1 MSSVTVVSRAASGM
15 SALFFG
21 NVVQRLVT
29 FSLRTALLSY
39 VTPSEMGYAAVR
51 LDLLRSTV
59 LFISREAARLVALRA
74 PLNAL
79 SPSAPLATRAHLA
92 NLAWLP
98 LPVGLILT
106 ALVWAWGNAFDGGSA
121 ASFGP
126 AVPHAFLAFVLFLTA
141 TVIEITGEPAFIFS
155 EALLL
160 SPQRAGAEAAGA
172 LFEGI
177 VTYTSARAGYGAAAL
192 GMGAVARATILA
204 SGLWVAVIRE
214 ARTQDRRAGW
224 RALLPH
230 ILPLPTRTRT
240 RTPIDRRRQL
250 AVMIETQL
258 GVPQVA
264 LLTALTTNG
273 VVKHVLTEG
282 DKLALAMTASLS
294 TAGEYSV
301 AHSYGSLALRIV
313 FAPLEEALRSAVS
326 KLADDN
332 GSSKIVAT
340 PIQGV
345 KKGARGKT
353 MTQKQRRSISPTSS
367 RTRSPT
373 PLQKIE
379 DKARQTKGEIVTS
392 RTSARRSKSPALSIQ
407 SPVSNTATSAVVATA
422 AIVASPSL
430 NLACEI
436 FISVL
441 HAVLLVGAVSA
452 GLGSAFAPLVARLFL
467 PRAAAQGNIPSL
479 LSAYAI
485 AVPFFALNGVSEAFA
500 TGAAGPERLREASLH
515 LAGVT
520 SLGAAAVAYFVPH
533 YGARALI
540 AINAATL
547 LLRAMSALRYT
558 AALMASRQL
567 GGVTR
572 LFNALPHTST
582 SIALFI
588 ISIAAHTSRAI
599 FSYSAMMQVAAAAFL
614 SIFALILIWLFEG
627 GKLKKTLRL
636 LRSGK

>member
-15 SALFFG
+15 SALFVG

-79 SPSAPLATRAHLA
+79 SPIAPLATRAHLA

-106 ALVWAWGNAFDGGSA
+106 ALVWAWGNAFGS

-126 AVPHAFLAFVLFLTA
+126 TVPHAFLAFVLFLTA
-141 TVIEITGEPAFIFS
+141 TVIEIAGEPAFIFS

-172 LFEGI
+172 LIEGI
-177 VTYTSARAGYGAAAL
+177 VMYTSARAGYGAAAL
-192 GMGAVARATILA
+192 GMGAVARATVLA
-204 SGLWVAVIRE
+204 TGLWLAVLRE

-224 RALLPH
+224 RALLPQ
-230 ILPLPTRTRT
+230 ILPPLPPPTTT
-240 RTPIDRRRQL
+240 TTLGPRRRL

-332 GSSKIVAT
+332 GSSNNRITAT
-340 PIQGV
+340 TGRV
-345 KKGARGKT
+345 KRGGKEK
-353 MTQKQRRSISPTSS
+353 MVPRSSS
-367 RTRSPT
+367 RTHSPA
-373 PLQKIE
+373 PLLQKNE
-379 DKARQTKGEIVTS
+379 DKEKALRTAKEGDIVTASTRS
-392 RTSARRSKSPALSIQ
+392 RSSRRSKSPAPTPILSPIA
-407 SPVSNTATSAVVATA
+407 SNTSFATAAAA

-441 HAVLLVGAVSA
+441 HAVLLVGALSA
-452 GLGSAFAPLVARLFL
+452 GLGSAFAPLIARLFL

-500 TGAAGPERLREASLH
+500 TGAAGPARLKEASLH

-520 SLGAAAVAYFVPH
+520 SVGAAAVAYFVPH
-533 YGARALI
+533 YGACALI

-558 AALMASRQL
+558 AALMTSRGL

-572 LFNALPHTST
+572 LFNALPHTAT
-582 SIALFI
+582 SISLII
-588 ISIAAHTSRAI
+588 ISVAAHTSFI
-599 FSYSAMMQVAAAAFL
+599 MFSYNVMMQVAAAAFL
-614 SIFALILIWLFEG
+614 SVFALILIWVFEG
-627 GKLKKTLRL
+627 RKLKKTVRL